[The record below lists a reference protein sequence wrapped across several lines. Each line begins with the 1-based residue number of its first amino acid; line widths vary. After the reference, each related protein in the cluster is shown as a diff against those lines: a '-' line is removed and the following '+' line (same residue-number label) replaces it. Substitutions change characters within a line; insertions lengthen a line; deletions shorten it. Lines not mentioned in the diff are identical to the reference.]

1 LQIVALA
8 VPEMGWLFR
17 GAVLASIVIALATP
31 FAWQGGGDWPVWI
44 GSLVSGRTRSVF
56 PLFPYAAFTLA
67 GAAWGYRH
75 ALARERGEEGSFLS
89 RSTWLCILLC
99 LGSLAIAALPL
110 PEIYSDFWYTSPL
123 FLSLRIG
130 ILALLAIGARRAET
144 WIPQRLRR
152 VLVIIG
158 KESLLIYV
166 VHLLVLYGSAFNPET
181 NLAKVAG
188 VALSLR
194 ETLLIWLAFTAAM
207 VLLGLWWDWW
217 KRNREREAR
226 GLKWLLAGYCA
237 YRLIFG

>member
-1 LQIVALA
+1 
-8 VPEMGWLFR
+8 
-17 GAVLASIVIALATP
+17 
-31 FAWQGGGDWPVWI
+31 
-44 GSLVSGRTRSVF
+44 
-56 PLFPYAAFTLA
+56 
-67 GAAWGYRH
+67 
-75 ALARERGEEGSFLS
+75 
-89 RSTWLCILLC
+89 LLC
-99 LGSLAIAALPL
+99 LGSLAIASLPL

-237 YRLIFG
+237 YRLILG